1 MLRVCGNN
9 IKIEGRLIRI
19 ARLDLDKYEFLDD
32 PGAMLEGLRSSGIRI
47 DLFTFLQRLT
57 ETLQKLPDTSP
68 KYDYPMQWDNLA
80 VLPVTTFDHCST
92 QQSGFE
98 ARNKAKHAEKKVV
111 VREVPVDDVLVRG
124 IWGLTI
130 PQKGGG

>member
-1 MLRVCGNN
+1 MKIFDKELR
-9 IKIEGRLIRI
+9 IKGKLIRT
-19 ARLDLDKYEFLDD
+19 AF
-32 PGAMLEGLRSSGIRI
+32 LEGEGYQALEEPEPLLERLRKSPIRI
-47 DLFTFLQRLT
+47 DLFTFI
-57 ETLQKLPDTSP
+57 QKLSETSP
-68 KYDYPMQWDNLA
+68 KYDYPMEWDNLA
-80 VLPVTTFDHCST
+80 VLPVSTFEHCST

-130 PQKGGG
+130 PQKGGGART